1 MSSIIRF
8 ILRMK
13 HESAPSQT
21 QTRKFA
27 WVLDEK
33 KYIKLSEV
41 GKLRNSC
48 KRPREAALRKNKK
61 LPIRNWF
68 MMEFGLNTGLRV
80 EEMNKLQCEDLY
92 INGEEASVYVQR
104 GKGGNPRTVFIN
116 EKFKAISRWFLSW
129 KKKQGQPIDSNSYV
143 FTDGTGKKLSKRT
156 LKKVKKHKIHII
168 RALRFYHDCFCLS
181 IE

>member
-1 MSSIIRF
+1 MLSILRF

-13 HESAPSQT
+13 HESDHSQT

-41 GKLRNSC
+41 GKLRSAC
-48 KRPREAALRKNKK
+48 KRVREAALRKKK
-61 LPIRNWF
+61 QPPIRNWF
-68 MMEFGLNTGLRV
+68 MIELGLNTGLRV
-80 EEMNKLQCEDLY
+80 EEMNELQCEDLY

-104 GKGGNPRTVFIN
+104 GKGGKPRTVFIN
-116 EKFKAISRWFLSW
+116 EKFKAICRWFLSW

-156 LKKVKKHKIHII
+156 LQKAFKRCIT
-168 RALRFYHDCFCLS
+168 LRRTF
-181 IE
+181 